1 MLDTNQIFAAA
12 LGVNTPWYIESVNF
26 DEHSKV
32 LEIRLDFKSGSM
44 FPYVHDNGTV
54 ESCKAYDTV
63 EKKWRHLNF
72 FEHECYLIAR
82 VPRVRNKAGKFQ
94 IYSPDWSGLSNG
106 FTLLFEAVILQLA
119 KSMPVH
125 KISEMLHVSDK
136 KIWSVLD
143 KYVESAREFQ
153 DYSQVSKVGVDET
166 SLAKGHN
173 YISMFVDLSKRQTI
187 FVAEGKGS
195 DTVCQFKSDLH
206 THKGNA
212 ANITDV
218 SCDMSPAFIKGIK
231 ETLPNAKIT
240 FDKFHVLKII
250 NEAVDIVRRQEAV
263 HNPILKG
270 KRYLFLKNDA
280 NLTSRQRADKEELKL
295 SEVNLKSMEA
305 LNMRETFQ
313 QIYHAQTESE
323 FVKLLTNWY
332 QWVSTSSL
340 QPMVKAAEMIK
351 RHWDGIINWK
361 ISNIN
366 NGILEGLNSVVQ
378 AAKRKARGYKMKHL
392 KTIAYLVT
400 ANLDFNKL
408 NYACLPTK
416 KA

>member
-1 MLDTNQIFAAA
+1 
-12 LGVNTPWYIESVNF
+12 
-26 DEHSKV
+26 
-32 LEIRLDFKSGSM
+32 
-44 FPYVHDNGTV
+44 
-54 ESCKAYDTV
+54 
-63 EKKWRHLNF
+63 
-72 FEHECYLIAR
+72 
-82 VPRVRNKAGKFQ
+82 VRNKAGKFQ